1 VFDVRH
7 LHRIPQVW
15 PNLRVLDLAGAL
27 AAEAAHDIPVLLQ
40 LTRLTK
46 LALGGG
52 SAADSGFAAQ
62 QLTGFTA
69 LKDLQLASEDGLAP
83 EGLVSLLQLRQLTRL
98 ELAGVAAVGWDY
110 EQRGLLER
118 EYWRTTLVRTVSLN

>member
-7 LHRIPQVW
+7 LHRIPDVW
-15 PNLRVLDLAGAL
+15 PNLRALDLAGAL
-27 AAEAAHDIPVLLQ
+27 AAEAAQDIPVLQ
-40 LTRLTK
+40 LLTGLTK

-52 SAADSGFAAQ
+52 SAADSGFVAQ

-83 EGLVSLLQLRQLTRL
+83 EGLVPLLQLRQLMRL
-98 ELAGVAAVGWDY
+98 ELAGVAAAGWDY
-110 EQRGLLER
+110 EQRGPLEQG
-118 EYWRTTLVRTVSLN
+118 YWRTTLTRTVSA